1 MDGVHPRALSAVAE
15 GYTVCYKLSSENFI
29 SILGSISDV
38 LKFEMLRKVP
48 VLFNLRTE
56 QYWTIAKALE
66 LVTF

>member
-1 MDGVHPRALSAVAE
+1 VHPRALSAVAD
-15 GYTVCYKLSSENFI
+15 GYTICYKLSSANFI

-66 LVTF
+66 LVKF